1 MLRFGMVAL
10 EFVPGIKR
18 IVGNGIPDFSRF
30 VLSEI
35 VREDLETDNISVI
48 EITMDTEHIIPNAL
62 SPRAITELAELK
74 DELGHS
80 YTVHLP
86 LYSVEPS
93 SFNRY
98 IRGASVEA
106 IVHSIRLAQ
115 ELEPEAFVLHSTG
128 ALAAEFSRLPL
139 PPELRLILAA
149 YINAFAEESLEDIL
163 AKTEINPRKLA
174 VENIEFPFE
183 VTRDLVDKFDTGIC
197 LDTGHVLSRQSG
209 DESLMEFYRKH
220 RDRIVEIHIHDGS
233 YPEGGRPFRTEHTAL
248 GRGEMP
254 IREFLLELMKDEY
267 DGPLI
272 FELAPDEVVESLA
285 KIQDVV
291 PEALGN

>member
-10 EFVPGIKR
+10 EFAPAIDR
-18 IVGNGIPDFSRF
+18 IVRNGVPDFSHF
-30 VLSEI
+30 VLPEI
-35 VREDLETDNISVI
+35 VREDLEIGNISVI
-48 EITMDTEHIIPNAL
+48 EVTMDMVQIIPGVL
-62 SPRAITELAELK
+62 SPKTITELMELK
-74 DELGHS
+74 EEIGHS

-86 LYSVEPS
+86 LWSIEPS

-98 IRGASVEA
+98 IREASTEA
-106 IVHSIRLAQ
+106 IVHSIKLAQ
-115 ELEPEAFVLHSTG
+115 ELEPEAFVFHSTG

-139 PPELRLILAA
+139 PSELRFVLAS

-163 AKTEINPRKLA
+163 AKTEIAPRKLA

-183 VTRDLVDKFDTGIC
+183 VTRDLVDRFDTGIC

-209 DESLMEFYRKH
+209 DESLMEFYRNH

-254 IREFLLELMKDEY
+254 IREFLLELMKDKY

-272 FELAPDEVVESLA
+272 FELTPDEVVESLA
-285 KIQDVV
+285 KIRQVV